1 MEMSEELSKKYLIM
15 KKKLRQGL
23 QIIAFFL
30 PFYMGPAFF
39 VFGNNHK
46 YEIALKL
53 IGGIMMIIAILGTIF
68 GLKKII
74 DSIFEKQ

>member
-1 MEMSEELSKKYLIM
+1 MNNN
-15 KKKLRQGL
+15 KLRKGL

-46 YEIALKL
+46 YELALKI
-53 IGGIMMIIAILGTIF
+53 IGGSMMIIAIIGTMI
-68 GLKKII
+68 GLRKIL
-74 DSIFEKQ
+74 DSIFDKN

>member
-1 MEMSEELSKKYLIM
+1 MNKN
-15 KKKLRQGL
+15 KLRKGL

-39 VFGNNHK
+39 VFGKNHK
-46 YEIALKL
+46 YEIALQI
-53 IGGIMMIIAILGTIF
+53 IGGSMMVIAILGTIL

-74 DSIFEKQ
+74 DSIFEKK

>member
-1 MEMSEELSKKYLIM
+1 MSEKLSKKNLIM
-15 KKKLRQGL
+15 NKKLRQGL
-23 QIIAFFL
+23 QIIAVFL

-46 YEIALKL
+46 YELALK
-53 IGGIMMIIAILGTIF
+53 ITGGIMMIFAILGTIF

-74 DSIFEKQ
+74 DSIFEK

>member
-1 MEMSEELSKKYLIM
+1 MNKE
-15 KKKLRQGL
+15 KLRKGL

-46 YEIALKL
+46 YELAFQI
-53 IGGIMMIIAILGTIF
+53 IGGSMMILAILGTLF
-68 GLKKII
+68 GLRKII
-74 DSIFEKQ
+74 EAIFDKN

>member
-1 MEMSEELSKKYLIM
+1 MNKA
-15 KKKLRQGL
+15 KLRKGL

-46 YEIALKL
+46 YELAFQI
-53 IGGIMMIIAILGTIF
+53 IGGSMMILAILGTLF
-68 GLKKII
+68 GLRKII
-74 DSIFEKQ
+74 EAIFDKN

>member
-1 MEMSEELSKKYLIM
+1 MLEDLSKKNRIM
-15 KKKLRQGL
+15 NKQLRQGL

-30 PFYMGPAFF
+30 PFYIGPAFF

-46 YEIALKL
+46 YELTLKI
-53 IGGIMMIIAILGTIF
+53 IGGIMMIVAILGTIF